1 MEVGGGGVP
10 AKTSQTGSA
19 GKSSQTSLTAKS
31 GSGGLSQPVESKK
44 DAGGAKVASIEQI
57 KSTARAVRLL
67 KEKVLEITCKIN
79 YSPPLS
85 LSLT

>member
-19 GKSSQTSLTAKS
+19 SKSSQTSLTAKS

-67 KEKVLEITCKIN
+67 KEKVLRKPEK
-79 YSPPLS
+79 
-85 LSLT
+85 